1 MARIT
6 SYNQDTSVDGGDKLV
21 GSSSDGTTKTY
32 TLDAIGQYYIDNNVV
47 SVSGQQNFKFI
58 DNVSDIGNGTFF
70 IDGFNANGK
79 AFSLI
84 TSLSVSKNNT
94 QGVSIINYLQKTF
107 EDKFRLSS
115 VSNPDNFADI
125 SVTGIQNHPNQE
137 GFYKLNIGRVS
148 GQGFVYKDEIFSIER
163 INNTDSHFVFSQQ
176 TVSTTWNI
184 EHNLNKY
191 PSVTIVDS
199 GDNILLTEVE
209 YTDNNNLVVRFE
221 ASTSGKA
228 YMN

>member
-6 SYNQDTSVDGGDKLV
+6 SYNQDTSVEGGDKLV

-32 TLDAIGQYYIDNNVV
+32 TLDAIGKYYIDNNVV

-58 DNVSDIGNGTFF
+58 DNASDIGNGTFF

-84 TSLSVSKNNT
+84 TTLSVSKSNT
-94 QGVSIINYLQKTF
+94 QGVSIINFLQKTF

-125 SVTGIQNHPNQE
+125 LVTSIQNHPSQE
-137 GFYKLNIGRVS
+137 GFYKLNLSMVS
-148 GQGFVYKDEIFSIER
+148 GQGFVYKDEIFSVER
-163 INNTDSHFVFSQQ
+163 IAKTDSHFVFSQE
-176 TVSTTWNI
+176 TVSATWNI

-191 PSVTIVDS
+191 PSVTVVDS